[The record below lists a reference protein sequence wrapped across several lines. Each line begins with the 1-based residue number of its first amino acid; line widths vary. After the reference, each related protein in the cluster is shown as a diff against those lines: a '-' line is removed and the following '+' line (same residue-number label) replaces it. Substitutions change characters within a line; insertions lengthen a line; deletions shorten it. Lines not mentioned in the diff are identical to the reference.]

1 MVTLSDYIKNISLKT
16 LDSIIVI
23 ENLDDNSES
32 LQTLKVEM
40 KHINGYLTIIIRKL
54 ENRDNISDLYSDL
67 LKLSIS
73 YLNENDFF
81 RELEQIKEIYSND
94 PNRIKNIKKLIINS
108 FHKKEIVSILD
119 EIQINAWICNGK
131 VLRAVL
137 NLSLIHI

>member
-1 MVTLSDYIKNISLKT
+1 MVTLSDYIKNISSKT

-23 ENLDDNSES
+23 ENLDDNTES
-32 LQTLKVEM
+32 LQILKVEM

-54 ENRDNISDLYSDL
+54 GNRDNISDLYSDL

-81 RELEQIKEIYSND
+81 RELEQINEIYSND

-108 FHKKEIVSILD
+108 FHKKGIVSILN
-119 EIQINAWICNGK
+119 EIQMN
-131 VLRAVL
+131 
-137 NLSLIHI
+137 

>member
-1 MVTLSDYIKNISLKT
+1 MVTLSDYIKNIAAKIH
-16 LDSIIVI
+16 DSITII

-32 LQTLKVEM
+32 LQILKVEM

-54 ENRDNISDLYSDL
+54 ENRDNVSDLHSEL

-81 RELEQIKEIYSND
+81 RELEQIDEIYSND

-108 FHKKEIVSILD
+108 FHKKEIVSILN
-119 EIQINAWICNGK
+119 EIQMN
-131 VLRAVL
+131 
-137 NLSLIHI
+137 

>member
-1 MVTLSDYIKNISLKT
+1 MVTLSDYLKNIASKT
-16 LDSIIVI
+16 LDSITII
-23 ENLDDNSES
+23 ENLDDNTES

-54 ENRDNISDLYSDL
+54 ENRDNVSDLHSEL

-81 RELEQIKEIYSND
+81 RELEQINEVYSND

-119 EIQINAWICNGK
+119 EIQIN
-131 VLRAVL
+131 
-137 NLSLIHI
+137 